1 MKGFVFPL
9 AELGSGRLTRLC
21 DFLNVKRAEGVGFLM
36 LFWLES
42 RKRGIEEGDALEV
55 ASCAPLLGGH
65 DNTGVDGF
73 IGLLDAGYVQEKR
86 ISDDET
92 IYVIVDNVGHNA
104 KAARVQAQCK
114 KAAQARLDKAAKPA
128 KAAKKAL
135 HPVPTAAPA
144 PLVPV
149 ATASQEANRETWAAY
164 AECYQRKMGQ
174 PPIRNAKTNS
184 LIKQFVQR
192 LGAQDAPHVI
202 AFFVNHPNPYYM
214 GRLYQLEM
222 AVKDAE
228 SLHTQWAN
236 NTPITQ
242 GDVGH
247 FDTQLS
253 LERDRQRVLNGQF

>member
-9 AELGSGRLTRLC
+9 AELGSGRLARLC
-21 DFLNVKRAEGVGFLM
+21 DFLGLKHAEGVGFLM

-42 RKRGIEEGDALEV
+42 RKRGIEEGSAVEI
-55 ASCAPLLGGH
+55 SKCAPILGNRG
-65 DNTGVDGF
+65 DGLA
-73 IGLLDAGYVQEKR
+73 GLLDAGYVHKR
-86 ISDDET
+86 PGNEDEAV
-92 IYVIVDNVGHNA
+92 YVIVDNVGHNA
-104 KAARVQAQCK
+104 KTSRVVAQCK
-114 KAAQARLDKAAKPA
+114 KAAQARLNKQAKRP
-128 KAAKKAL
+128 K
-135 HPVPTAAPA
+135 AAPA
-144 PLVPV
+144 VSV
-149 ATASQEANRETWAAY
+149 AKPSALTPIPSAFQDANRETWAAY
-164 AECYQRKMGQ
+164 AECYRRKMGQ

-192 LGAQDAPHVI
+192 LGAQDAPQVI

-247 FDTQLS
+247 FDAQLA